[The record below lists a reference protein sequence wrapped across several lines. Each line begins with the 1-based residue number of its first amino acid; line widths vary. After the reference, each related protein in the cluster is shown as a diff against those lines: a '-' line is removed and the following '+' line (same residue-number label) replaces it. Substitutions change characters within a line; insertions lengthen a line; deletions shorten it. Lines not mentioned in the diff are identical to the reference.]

1 MPFWGDTESK
11 SYTFALDTPTLIYL
25 ISSGLWGDDT
35 DSDSDGGSGYSQENY
50 DNSFIDDDM
59 GLHVDPGSD
68 IDPIPLP
75 PFREDD
81 DDDDDDD
88 EVIVVGTLAAPRQR
102 IRQATIVISS
112 DEEDDGNY
120 TDADTNGDRSQ
131 SWNEEEDEGVDYH
144 DARSDSDD
152 RDGYNYYGTDGEPYG
167 GSDNGVYGYL

>member
-1 MPFWGDTESK
+1 MPFWGDVESK
-11 SYTFALDTPTLIYL
+11 SYTFTLDTSALIYL

-35 DSDSDGGSGYSQENY
+35 ESDSDGESGYSQEDY
-50 DNSFIDDDM
+50 DNSFIDDDI

-68 IDPIPLP
+68 IDPITLP
-75 PFREDD
+75 PFRG
-81 DDDDDDD
+81 DDD
-88 EVIVVGTLAAPRQR
+88 EVIEVGALAAPRQR

-120 TDADTNGDRSQ
+120 TDADTHGGHSQ

-152 RDGYNYYGTDGEPYG
+152 RDGYNDYGTDGEPYG
-167 GSDNGVYGYL
+167 GGSDNDFYGYL